1 MKIID
6 LGIGF
11 SYIDSFTIYMHFV
24 CSVNELVFQFQ
35 IDNFFYVIFFTSFLI
50 FKFSFSQS
58 NKKRNQ
64 KYIYFYRHSTTL
76 FFCNIAVICL
86 RIIRICFFFIIS
98 QCVFVF
104 FHFVFYH
111 FVGECVFSMFSFFFV
126 ILINLTINLFLAFP
140 LVYAVH

>member
-1 MKIID
+1 MSWCFSSRLII
-6 LGIGF
+6 
-11 SYIDSFTIYMHFV
+11 
-24 CSVNELVFQFQ
+24 
-35 IDNFFYVIFFTSFLI
+35 FFMLFFFTSFLI
-50 FKFSFSQS
+50 FEFSFSQS

-86 RIIRICFFFIIS
+86 RIIRICFLLLFLSVYLCFFIL
-98 QCVFVF
+98 C
-104 FHFVFYH
+104 YH

-140 LVYAVH
+140 LVYTVH